1 MEEVQLNPKQRK
13 VIPNI
18 AALSAV
24 VIALVGLFTPW
35 ITLGGSGISG
45 SASTPGRLTFF
56 VIAAS
61 TALGLSGFLGQLQ
74 RYAKLISA
82 ATILVCALVLVS
94 YGMWLFQVLRAISEF
109 NNSVGKLDDLGGL
122 LGDAL
127 ANITESIKPSITTGF
142 YMVLVATLIVLVA
155 ALVIFFDD
163 SSANEINGLSE
174 QSVIP
179 LSRIQIIVASVLAAL
194 GLVVVIALSG
204 NSDIGASLNGESKN
218 SNSSRSANDSQ
229 LSSTFNCIKITN
241 VGNVIKLNQPRFSG
255 DSEPTDIFVAT
266 KIRLKNN
273 CSKEIVGVKG
283 NVDFQNVVGDT
294 IFTGQFTEDTTIPV
308 GGSITTSADYGWTF
322 NEFDDE
328 HGQLSGI
335 DQSKTNA
342 ILVLVKVAFAD
353 GSSLSE

>member
-24 VIALVGLFTPW
+24 VIALVGLLTPW
-35 ITLGGSGISG
+35 ITIGGSGISG

-82 ATILVCALVLVS
+82 VTILVCALVLVS

-109 NNSVGKLDDLGGL
+109 NDSVGELDDFGGL

-142 YMVLVATLIVLVA
+142 YMVLVATLIGLIA

-163 SSANEINGLSE
+163 SSADEINEL
-174 QSVIP
+174 SVIP
-179 LSRIQIIVASVLAAL
+179 LSKIQIIVASVLAAL

-204 NSDIGASLNGESKN
+204 NSNVGASLNGESKN
-218 SNSSRSANDSQ
+218 SISSRAATDSQ
-229 LSSTFNCIKITN
+229 VSSTFNCIKITN
-241 VGNVIKLNQPRFSG
+241 VGNVIKLNQPSFSG
-255 DSEPTDIFVAT
+255 DSDPTDIFVAT

-294 IFTGQFTEDTTIPV
+294 IFTGEFTEDTTIPT